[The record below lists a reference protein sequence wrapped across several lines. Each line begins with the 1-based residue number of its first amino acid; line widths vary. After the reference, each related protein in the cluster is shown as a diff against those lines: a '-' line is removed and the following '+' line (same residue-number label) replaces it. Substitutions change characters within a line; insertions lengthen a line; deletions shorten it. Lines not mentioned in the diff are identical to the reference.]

1 MRSSDEAWVLLM
13 GGHRV
18 SMLSRDEAWVLWI
31 GPGHRVHTCVSM
43 PKRWVEAYRRRVVRE
58 WDGRIVAVYR
68 SKLPRSAA
76 RQG

>member
-1 MRSSDEAWVLLM
+1 
-13 GGHRV
+13 
-18 SMLSRDEAWVLWI
+18 MLSSDEAWVLWI

-68 SKLPRSAA
+68 SKLPR
-76 RQG
+76 GG